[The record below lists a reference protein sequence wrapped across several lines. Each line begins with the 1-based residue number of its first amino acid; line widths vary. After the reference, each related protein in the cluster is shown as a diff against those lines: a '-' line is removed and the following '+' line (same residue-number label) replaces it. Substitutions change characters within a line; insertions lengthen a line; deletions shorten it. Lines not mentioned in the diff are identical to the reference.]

1 MQKGYSREKI
11 LVRTSWIS
19 TIGNTILS
27 ALKIGIGLWAGSLAV
42 LGDGI
47 DSATDVVISIVMVFT
62 ASIMNRP
69 PSKKYPYGYEKA
81 ENIAT
86 KVLSLIIF
94 YAGIQMLI
102 SSVGHLFSSEPRA
115 LPAAVAIYVTVFS
128 IVGKLLLALYQHKQG
143 KKISS
148 SMLIANAVNMRND
161 VLISCSVLVG
171 LAFTFVFKLPILD
184 VITGLIVSLYII
196 KSSISIF
203 MESNV
208 ALMDGVKDTTVYEK
222 IFAAVA
228 KVRGASNPHRVRS
241 RQVGIMYMIVLDIEV
256 DGEITVNKAHE
267 IAQEVEDSI
276 KQTLENVY
284 DIVVHVEPAGKGHTV
299 EQFGIDKDMIE

>member
-228 KVRGASNPHRVRS
+228 KVRG
-241 RQVGIMYMIVLDIEV
+241 
-256 DGEITVNKAHE
+256 
-267 IAQEVEDSI
+267 
-276 KQTLENVY
+276 
-284 DIVVHVEPAGKGHTV
+284 GK
-299 EQFGIDKDMIE
+299 